1 MVVYDDDEG
10 MLKDQGLEV
19 VVIPYRQSPP
29 KVSRPPLSPNRN
41 NRRRRMSS
49 DDNTTITFSDEDDEQ
64 QNNEVPSTPP
74 PPPKQLFTP
83 RSRSLIQEVTG
94 GTEHLEEDIDTQP
107 IIAEK
112 KNDSNNIDNKKG
124 ANRVG
129 RSTMR
134 SQSVGRPS
142 KNKTK
147 TSNTKPNPHA
157 KSYPETIAKPKTP
170 PRRSKS
176 TPPQS
181 SNKSTKNKSPLR
193 NPHEKLTF
201 VQMAKLGYQE
211 LCNAIIRPPRS
222 NYPLS
227 ALGPEEFVFCNT
239 NFVRRDFGIVNER
252 G

>member
-10 MLKDQGLEV
+10 TLKDQGLEV

-41 NRRRRMSS
+41 NRLRRRMSS
-49 DDNTTITFSDEDDEQ
+49 DDNTTITSSDEDDEQ
-64 QNNEVPSTPP
+64 QNNEDCITPP

-94 GTEHLEEDIDTQP
+94 EHVEEEVDMQP
-107 IIAEK
+107 NIAEK
-112 KNDSNNIDNKKG
+112 KKSSSNNTDNKKG
-124 ANRVG
+124 TNRVG

-142 KNKTK
+142 KNKTT

-181 SNKSTKNKSPLR
+181 KTTKNKSPLR
-193 NPHEKLTF
+193 NPQKLTF

>member
-41 NRRRRMSS
+41 NRRRRRMSS
-49 DDNTTITFSDEDDEQ
+49 SDNDTTITSSDEDDFQ
-64 QNNEVPSTPP
+64 QNNEAPSTPP

-94 GTEHLEEDIDTQP
+94 EHIEESIDTQP

-112 KNDSNNIDNKKG
+112 KKESNNNIDNKKG

-129 RSTMR
+129 RSTTR
-134 SQSVGRPS
+134 SQSVGRHS
-142 KNKTK
+142 KNKTT

-181 SNKSTKNKSPLR
+181 KTKNKSPLR
-193 NPHEKLTF
+193 HPEKLTF

-227 ALGPEEFVFCNT
+227 ALGPEEFVFCNV

>member
-1 MVVYDDDEG
+1 M
-10 MLKDQGLEV
+10 
-19 VVIPYRQSPP
+19 
-29 KVSRPPLSPNRN
+29 
-41 NRRRRMSS
+41 
-49 DDNTTITFSDEDDEQ
+49 
-64 QNNEVPSTPP
+64 
-74 PPPKQLFTP
+74 FTP

-94 GTEHLEEDIDTQP
+94 EHTEESIDTQP
-107 IIAEK
+107 IIADK
-112 KNDSNNIDNKKG
+112 KKDSNNIDNKKG

-142 KNKTK
+142 KNKTT
-147 TSNTKPNPHA
+147 TSNTKPNPHS

-181 SNKSTKNKSPLR
+181 KTTKNKSPLR
-193 NPHEKLTF
+193 NPHEKLSF

-239 NFVRRDFGIVNER
+239 QFVRRDFGIVNER

>member
-41 NRRRRMSS
+41 NRQRRRMSS
-49 DDNTTITFSDEDDEQ
+49 DDNTTITSSDEDDEQ
-64 QNNEVPSTPP
+64 QNNPSTPP

-83 RSRSLIQEVTG
+83 RSRSLIQEVTV
-94 GTEHLEEDIDTQP
+94 EHVEESNDTQP
-107 IIAEK
+107 IIADK
-112 KNDSNNIDNKKG
+112 KKDSNNIVDNKKG
-124 ANRVG
+124 SNRVG

-142 KNKTK
+142 KNKATTTIATTK
-147 TSNTKPNPHA
+147 QNNNPHA

-181 SNKSTKNKSPLR
+181 KTTKNKSPLR
-193 NPHEKLTF
+193 HPEKLTF

-239 NFVRRDFGIVNER
+239 QFVRRDFGIVNER

>member
-10 MLKDQGLEV
+10 TLKDQGLEV

-29 KVSRPPLSPNRN
+29 QVSRPPLSPNRN
-41 NRRRRMSS
+41 NRRRRRMSS
-49 DDNTTITFSDEDDEQ
+49 DDNTTITSSDEDDEQ
-64 QNNEVPSTPP
+64 QNNEIPSTPP

-94 GTEHLEEDIDTQP
+94 EHVEEEVDTQP
-107 IIAEK
+107 NIAEK
-112 KNDSNNIDNKKG
+112 KKDSSNNIDNNKG
-124 ANRVG
+124 SNRVG
-129 RSTMR
+129 RSTTR

-142 KNKTK
+142 SKNKITTTK
-147 TSNTKPNPHA
+147 QNSNNPHS

-176 TPPQS
+176 TPPQT
-181 SNKSTKNKSPLR
+181 NKTKNKSPLR
-193 NPHEKLTF
+193 NPEKLTF

>member
-49 DDNTTITFSDEDDEQ
+49 DDNTTITSSDEDYEQ
-64 QNNEVPSTPP
+64 QNEVPSTPP

-142 KNKTK
+142 KNKTTTTRQK
-147 TSNTKPNPHA
+147 NNPHA
-157 KSYPETIAKPKTP
+157 KSYPATIAKPKTP

-181 SNKSTKNKSPLR
+181 KTKNKSPLR
-193 NPHEKLTF
+193 NHPHEKLTF

-222 NYPLS
+222 NYPSS

>member
-41 NRRRRMSS
+41 NRQRRRMA
-49 DDNTTITFSDEDDEQ
+49 SDEISTSSSNDEQ
-64 QNNEVPSTPP
+64 QQHEVPSTPP

-94 GTEHLEEDIDTQP
+94 DTEHVEEGDTQP
-107 IIAEK
+107 IAEEK
-112 KNDSNNIDNKKG
+112 KESNNNIDNKKG

-129 RSTMR
+129 RSTTR

-142 KNKTK
+142 KTNTTTTK
-147 TSNTKPNPHA
+147 QNNNPHA

-181 SNKSTKNKSPLR
+181 KTTKNKSPLR
-193 NPHEKLTF
+193 HPEKLTF

-239 NFVRRDFGIVNER
+239 QFVRRDFGIVNER

>member
-29 KVSRPPLSPNRN
+29 QRPPLSPNRN
-41 NRRRRMSS
+41 NRRRRRMSS
-49 DDNTTITFSDEDDEQ
+49 DDNTTITSSDEDDEQ
-64 QNNEVPSTPP
+64 QNNEDCITPP

-94 GTEHLEEDIDTQP
+94 EHVEEEVDTQP
-107 IIAEK
+107 TIAEK
-112 KNDSNNIDNKKG
+112 KKESNNIDNKKG

-129 RSTMR
+129 RSTTR
-134 SQSVGRPS
+134 SQSVGRHS
-142 KNKTK
+142 KNKTT

-181 SNKSTKNKSPLR
+181 KTTKNKSPLR

-201 VQMAKLGYQE
+201 YQMAKLGYQE

-239 NFVRRDFGIVNER
+239 QFVRRDFGIVNER

>member
-49 DDNTTITFSDEDDEQ
+49 DDNTTITSSDEDDEQ

-94 GTEHLEEDIDTQP
+94 EHVEEEVDT
-107 IIAEK
+107 EK
-112 KNDSNNIDNKKG
+112 KKKDRNNIIDNKKG
-124 ANRVG
+124 SNRAG
-129 RSTMR
+129 RSTTR

-142 KNKTK
+142 KNKTI
-147 TSNTKPNPHA
+147 TATTTKQNNNPHT

-181 SNKSTKNKSPLR
+181 KTTKNKSPLR
-193 NPHEKLTF
+193 HPEKLTF